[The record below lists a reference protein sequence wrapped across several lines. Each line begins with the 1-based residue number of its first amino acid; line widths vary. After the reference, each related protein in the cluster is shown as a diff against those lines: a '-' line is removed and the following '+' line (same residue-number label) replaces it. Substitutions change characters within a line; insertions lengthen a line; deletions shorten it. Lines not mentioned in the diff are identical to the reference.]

1 MIDYLL
7 LHKST
12 VFYESIG
19 FQRIETPWT
28 VTKEVS
34 AITKPIGSK
43 EFEII
48 GKDKVLVASAEQG
61 FLYLYL
67 KGFLPKGR
75 FQSISP
81 CFRDEAFDK
90 THTKYFMKNELINTI
105 KTTDSELNHMIDNCK
120 IFFETNLEANVDIV
134 KTEVGYDIEYKG
146 VEIGSYGIREC
157 EYLRWI
163 YGTGLAEPR
172 FSSLKNSLI

>member
-12 VFYESIG
+12 IFYESIG
-19 FQRIETPWT
+19 FQRIESPWT

-67 KGFLPKGR
+67 KGFLPKGK
-75 FQSISP
+75 FSSISP
-81 CFRDEAFDK
+81 CYRDEPFSK
-90 THTKYFMKNELINTI
+90 VHTKYFIKNELINTI
-105 KTTDSELNHMIDNCK
+105 KTTDSELDHMIDNCK